1 MVCHENFHH
10 KFLTLCEDTQTLV
23 HLISMA
29 EKPLHILCVP
39 IMGSTS
45 LNLINFSTIQG
56 DWCNGPL
63 RYLNPPGPKTALA
76 SYPGSGNTW
85 VRYLIQHIS
94 GYITGSVYNDHSLK
108 KMGFPGEGETN
119 GKVIAIKT
127 HQNS

>member
-1 MVCHENFHH
+1 MGG
-10 KFLTLCEDTQTLV
+10 LTSIIQ
-23 HLISMA
+23 
-29 EKPLHILCVP
+29 
-39 IMGSTS
+39 
-45 LNLINFSTIQG
+45 NLIYLYTIIG

-94 GYITGSVYNDHSLK
+94 GYITGSVYNDHNLK

>member
-1 MVCHENFHH
+1 MWIFFKEPVFEPVLFFITH
-10 KFLTLCEDTQTLV
+10 TLGE
-23 HLISMA
+23 
-29 EKPLHILCVP
+29 
-39 IMGSTS
+39 
-45 LNLINFSTIQG
+45 
-56 DWCNGPL
+56 WCNGPL
-63 RYLNPPGPKTALA
+63 QYLDPPGPKTALA

-108 KMGFPGEGETN
+108 KIGFPGEGETN